1 MRCQVN
7 WLPLQ
12 NRFLDSMKKIFALLN
27 LFIVLSVQAQNA
39 DVRISALMGKSRWF
53 DLAQE
58 LHVTPADSVNPLLH
72 KMALAMTYHYFNQS
86 DSACIVL
93 GDLLN
98 NHQEELGANTLNMAV
113 LLGMNLARTDHYAEA
128 AGLIQNL
135 CDQQKALG
143 TDSTQIE
150 ILLTLVQQYH
160 ALANNAPI
168 CQPLHQADTYRIP
181 MKTYNTMH
189 TVDDKTNEGHF
200 ITMDGRINGLESSL
214 VFDTGAGVNTMSSSQ
229 ARDYGLRLLDT
240 TIPLAGIGIQHG
252 QYAIADTLQIGGMA
266 WANVPFLVVDF
277 QTGNTKADS
286 IGALLPPVIGLPIML
301 RMKEVQLDFE
311 HRMFIIPATPSL
323 RPFNESNLLR
333 TDSEG
338 LRFATTDKDGHP
350 LYFHFDTGGYNTTL
364 LPHWYEQHKD
374 EVQTVGI
381 PDSLRVAGV
390 GAVQMTR
397 SYLLPHKEFRLG
409 NATTVLDS
417 VIVNTGV
424 DLHSTE
430 LKKEQFLEGEEDGTL
445 GLNLLERFK
454 LVIFNLKEMY
464 LEAIP
469 Y

>member
-135 CDQQKALG
+135 CDQLKALG

-214 VFDTGAGVNTMSSSQ
+214 VFDTGAGVNTVMGMHSSTGIRPKFLDKITAKGIEINPQIFDRGYRHTYLSKNGNKSQ
-229 ARDYGLRLLDT
+229 MPT
-240 TIPLAGIGIQHG
+240 TPA
-252 QYAIADTLQIGGMA
+252 AVETNKTREEIA
-266 WANVPFLVVDF
+266 N
-277 QTGNTKADS
+277 
-286 IGALLPPVIGLPIML
+286 
-301 RMKEVQLDFE
+301 KE
-311 HRMFIIPATPSL
+311 M
-323 RPFNESNLLR
+323 
-333 TDSEG
+333 
-338 LRFATTDKDGHP
+338 
-350 LYFHFDTGGYNTTL
+350 
-364 LPHWYEQHKD
+364 
-374 EVQTVGI
+374 
-381 PDSLRVAGV
+381 
-390 GAVQMTR
+390 
-397 SYLLPHKEFRLG
+397 
-409 NATTVLDS
+409 VL
-417 VIVNTGV
+417 NV
-424 DLHSTE
+424 DL
-430 LKKEQFLEGEEDGTL
+430 LK
-445 GLNLLERFK
+445 R
-454 LVIFNLKEMY
+454 LKR
-464 LEAIP
+464 
-469 Y
+469 